1 MQALEQMVGIRT
13 RTVAVVSSMTK
24 MDVQVW
30 EQSTMRF
37 IFQRPI
43 LYVPWKVVFVWN
55 NVAMYHG
62 SGTPILILST
72 FAELLTTSDDDT
84 KDLQKQVDGPQLR
97 LGTEWRLRHT

>member
-13 RTVAVVSSMTK
+13 RTVTVVSSMTK

-62 SGTPILILST
+62 SGTPILIFLPL
-72 FAELLTTSDDDT
+72 FF
-84 KDLQKQVDGPQLR
+84 LQ
-97 LGTEWRLRHT
+97 H